1 MMNKKERY
9 DIRRFGARL
18 AVFLLLVAVI
28 IGFSVICLY
37 KAGELYSFSS
47 YIHPLQQDQLFGLG
61 YSYYDKSYK
70 FHMANEVEHPEVL
83 ALGSSR
89 IMQVKRSVVSP
100 DYSFYNAGGAI
111 QKAHELPLFINKL
124 QDSPKLILVN
134 IDQWWFNRAYI
145 AEDQPFSPSV
155 YDDEPEWDMSKLGRF
170 ICDFYTDL
178 VKGKINLIKVFSSSH
193 IGLNAICNEN
203 GFAADGSRYQGDM
216 IIAPEVQEDYNF
228 KNVLGRIRNG
238 NQRFQYGDQADSSM
252 VSVVDDFLNQCVARK
267 IRVVAFLPPFA
278 PYVYRRMQETGKYGY
293 MSKLYD
299 MLRPSFDRHEGCSLY
314 DFTDVTDTGAHNY
327 DFDDGFH
334 GSEIIYNGMIRQ
346 VVRQDSTLAPF
357 FVSEQEMDRL
367 DSVYVS
373 KNIRYHSI

>member
-1 MMNKKERY
+1 MNKKERY

-18 AVFLLLVAVI
+18 GLFLLLVAAI

-37 KAGELYSFSS
+37 RAGELCSFSS
-47 YIHPLQQDQLFGLG
+47 FIHPLQQDQLFGLG
-61 YSYYDKSYK
+61 YSYYDKAYK
-70 FHMANEVEHPEVL
+70 FHMTDEVERPDVL

-111 QKAHELPLFINKL
+111 QNARELSLFINKL
-124 QDSPKLILVN
+124 HDSPKLILVN

-145 AEDQPFSPSV
+145 AEDLPFSPSV
-155 YDDEPEWDMSKLGRF
+155 YDDEGALDMHKRGQF
-170 ICDFYTDL
+170 VCDFYTDL
-178 VKGKINLIKVFSSSH
+178 VKGKISLKKVFSSPH

-216 IIAPEVQEDYNF
+216 MLAPEVQEDYNF
-228 KNVLGRIRNG
+228 KNVLGRIRDG
-238 NQRFQYGDQADSSM
+238 NLRFQYGDEADSSM

-267 IRVVAFLPPFA
+267 IKVVAFLPPFA
-278 PYVYRRMQETGKYGY
+278 PYVYQQMQETGKYGY

-299 MLRPSFDRHEGCSLY
+299 MLRPLFDQYEGCSLY

-346 VVRQDSTLAPF
+346 MVRRDSTLAPF
-357 FVSEQEMDRL
+357 FVPEPEMERL
-367 DSVYVS
+367 DSIYIS
-373 KNIRYHSI
+373 KNIRYHSL

>member
-1 MMNKKERY
+1 M
-9 DIRRFGARL
+9 
-18 AVFLLLVAVI
+18 LVSAI
-28 IGFSVICLY
+28 IGFGVVCLY
-37 KAGELYSFSS
+37 KAGELCSFSS

-61 YSYYDKSYK
+61 YSYYDKTYK
-70 FHMANEVEHPEVL
+70 FHMTDEVECPQVL

-111 QKAHELPLFINKL
+111 QNVRELALFVSKL
-124 QDSPKLILVN
+124 HDSPQLILVN

-145 AEDQPFSPSV
+145 AEDQSFSPSV
-155 YDDEPEWDMSKLGRF
+155 YDDEPEWDMSKLGRL

-178 VKGKINLIKVFSSSH
+178 VKGKINLTKVFGSH
-193 IGLNAICNEN
+193 QIGLNAICNEN

-216 IIAPEVQEDYNF
+216 IAAPEAQEDYNF
-228 KNVLGRIRNG
+228 KNVLSRIRNG

-252 VSVVDDFLNQCVARK
+252 VSAVDDFLNQCVARK

-278 PYVYRRMQETGKYGY
+278 PYVYEKMMATGRYGY
-293 MSKLYD
+293 MSQIYD
-299 MLRPSFDRHEGCSLY
+299 LLRPLFDRHEGCSLY

-373 KNIRYHSI
+373 KNIRYHSL

>member
-1 MMNKKERY
+1 MNKKERY

-18 AVFLLLVAVI
+18 GLFLLLVAAI

-37 KAGELYSFSS
+37 KAGELCSFSS

-61 YSYYDKSYK
+61 YSYYDKAYK
-70 FHMANEVEHPEVL
+70 FHMTDEVERPEVL

-111 QKAHELPLFINKL
+111 QNACELPLFINKL
-124 QDSPKLILVN
+124 HDSPKLILVN

-145 AEDQPFSPSV
+145 AEDLPFSPSV
-155 YDDEPEWDMSKLGRF
+155 YDDEPALDMHKRGQF
-170 ICDFYTDL
+170 VCDFYTDL
-178 VKGKINLIKVFSSSH
+178 VKGKISLKKVFSSPH

-216 IIAPEVQEDYNF
+216 MLAPEVQEDYNF
-228 KNVLGRIRNG
+228 KNVLGRIRDG
-238 NQRFQYGDQADSSM
+238 NLRFQYGDQADSSM
-252 VSVVDDFLNQCVARK
+252 FSVVGDFLNQCVARK
-267 IRVVAFLPPFA
+267 IKVVAFLPPFA
-278 PYVYRRMQETGKYGY
+278 PYVYQRMKETGKYGY

-299 MLRPSFDRHEGCSLY
+299 MLRPLFDQYEGCSLY

-346 VVRQDSTLAPF
+346 MVRRDSTLAPF
-357 FVSEQEMDRL
+357 FVSEQEMERL
-367 DSVYVS
+367 DSIYIS
-373 KNIRYHSI
+373 KNIRYHSL

>member
-1 MMNKKERY
+1 M
-9 DIRRFGARL
+9 
-18 AVFLLLVAVI
+18 LVSAI

-37 KAGELYSFSS
+37 KAGELNSFSS

-61 YSYYDKSYK
+61 YSYYDKTYK
-70 FHMANEVEHPEVL
+70 FHMTDEVERPEVL

-111 QKAHELPLFINKL
+111 QNVRELALFVSKL
-124 QDSPKLILVN
+124 HDNPQLILVN

-145 AEDQPFSPSV
+145 DEDQPFSPSV
-155 YDDEPEWDMSKLGRF
+155 YDEPQWDASKLGRCV
-170 ICDFYTDL
+170 CDFYTDL
-178 VKGKINLIKVFSSSH
+178 VKGKINLTKVFGSHH

-216 IIAPEVQEDYNF
+216 IAAPEAQEDYNF
-228 KNVLGRIRNG
+228 KNVLSRIRNG

-252 VSVVDDFLNQCVARK
+252 VSAVDDFLNQCVARK

-299 MLRPSFDRHEGCSLY
+299 MLRPLFDRHEGCSLY

-357 FVSEQEMDRL
+357 FVTEQEMDRL

-373 KNIRYHSI
+373 KNIRYHSL

>member
-1 MMNKKERY
+1 MNKKERY

-18 AVFLLLVAVI
+18 GVFLMLVAAI

-37 KAGELYSFSS
+37 RAGELCSFSS
-47 YIHPLQQDQLFGLG
+47 FIHPLQQDQLFGLG
-61 YSYYDKSYK
+61 YSYYDKAYK
-70 FHMANEVEHPEVL
+70 FHMTDEVERPEVL

-111 QKAHELPLFINKL
+111 QNARELPLFINKL
-124 QDSPKLILVN
+124 HDSPKLILVN

-145 AEDQPFSPSV
+145 AEDLPFSPSV
-155 YDDEPEWDMSKLGRF
+155 YDDEPALDMHKRGQF
-170 ICDFYTDL
+170 VCDFYTDL
-178 VKGKINLIKVFSSSH
+178 VKGKISLKKVFSSPH

-216 IIAPEVQEDYNF
+216 ILAPEVQEDYNF
-228 KNVLGRIRNG
+228 KNVLGRIRDG
-238 NQRFQYGDQADSSM
+238 NLRFQYGDEA
-252 VSVVDDFLNQCVARK
+252 
-267 IRVVAFLPPFA
+267 
-278 PYVYRRMQETGKYGY
+278 VYQRMQETGKYGY

-299 MLRPSFDRHEGCSLY
+299 MLRPLFDQYEGCSLY

-346 VVRQDSTLAPF
+346 MVRRDSTLAPF
-357 FVSEQEMDRL
+357 FVSEPEMERL
-367 DSVYVS
+367 DSIYIS
-373 KNIRYHSI
+373 KNIRYHSL

>member
-1 MMNKKERY
+1 MNKKERY

-18 AVFLLLVAVI
+18 GFFLLLVAAI

-61 YSYYDKSYK
+61 YSYYDKAYK
-70 FHMANEVEHPEVL
+70 FHMTDEVERPDVL

-89 IMQVKRSVVSP
+89 IMQVKRSVVSR

-111 QKAHELPLFINKL
+111 QNACELPLFINKL
-124 QDSPKLILVN
+124 HDSPKLILVN

-145 AEDQPFSPSV
+145 AEDLPFSPSV
-155 YDDEPEWDMSKLGRF
+155 YDDEPALDMHKRGQF
-170 ICDFYTDL
+170 VCDFYTDL
-178 VKGKINLIKVFSSSH
+178 VKGKINLLKVFGSPH

-228 KNVLGRIRNG
+228 KNVLGRIRDG
-238 NQRFQYGDQADSSM
+238 NLRFQYGDEADSSM
-252 VSVVDDFLNQCVARK
+252 VSIVGDFLNQCVARK
-267 IRVVAFLPPFA
+267 IKVVAFLPPFG
-278 PYVYRRMQETGKYGY
+278 P
-293 MSKLYD
+293 L
-299 MLRPSFDRHEGCSLY
+299 FDQYEGCSLY

-346 VVRQDSTLAPF
+346 IVRRDSTLAPF
-357 FVSEQEMDRL
+357 FVSEQEMERL
-367 DSVYVS
+367 DSIYIS
-373 KNIRYHSI
+373 KNIRYHSL

>member
-1 MMNKKERY
+1 MNKTERY
-9 DIRRFGARL
+9 DIRHFGARL
-18 AVFLLLVAVI
+18 GVFLMLVSAI

-37 KAGELYSFSS
+37 KAGELCSFSS

-61 YSYYDKSYK
+61 YSYYDKTYK
-70 FHMANEVEHPEVL
+70 FHMTDEVERPEVL

-111 QKAHELPLFINKL
+111 QNVRELVLFVSKL
-124 QDSPKLILVN
+124 HDNPQLILVN

-145 AEDQPFSPSV
+145 DEDQTFSPSV
-155 YDDEPEWDMSKLGRF
+155 YDEPEWDASKLGRCV
-170 ICDFYTDL
+170 CDFYTDL
-178 VKGKINLIKVFSSSH
+178 VKGKINLIKVFSSNH

-216 IIAPEVQEDYNF
+216 ILAPEVQEDYNF
-228 KNVLGRIRNG
+228 KNVLGRIRDG
-238 NQRFQYGDQADSSM
+238 NQRFQYGDQADSAM

-267 IRVVAFLPPFA
+267 IKVVAFLPPFA
-278 PYVYRRMQETGKYGY
+278 PYVYQRLQETGKYGY

-299 MLRPSFDRHEGCSLY
+299 MLRPLFDRHEGCSLY
-314 DFTDVTDTGAHNY
+314 DFTDMTDTGAHNY

-346 VVRQDSTLAPF
+346 MVRQDSTLVPF
-357 FVSEQEMDRL
+357 FVSEPEMDRL
-367 DSVYVS
+367 DSVYIS
-373 KNIRYHSI
+373 KNIRYHSL

>member
-1 MMNKKERY
+1 MNKTERY

-18 AVFLLLVAVI
+18 GVFLILVSAI
-28 IGFSVICLY
+28 IGFGVICLY

-47 YIHPLQQDQLFGLG
+47 YIHPLQEDQLFGLG

-70 FHMANEVEHPEVL
+70 FHMTNEVEHPEVL

-89 IMQVKRSVVSP
+89 IMQVKRSIVSP

-111 QKAHELPLFINKL
+111 QKARELPLFINKL

-145 AEDQPFSPSV
+145 AEDLPFSPSV
-155 YDDEPEWDMSKLGRF
+155 YDDEPALDMHKRGQF
-170 ICDFYTDL
+170 VCDFYSDL
-178 VKGKINLIKVFSSSH
+178 VKGKIDLLKLFTSNH

-216 IIAPEVQEDYNF
+216 IKAPELQDDYNF
-228 KNVLGRIRNG
+228 KNVLGRIRDGINH
-238 NQRFQYGDQADSSM
+238 FQYGDCPDSSM
-252 VSVVDDFLNQCVARK
+252 VGVVDAFLDKCVARK
-267 IRVVAFLPPFA
+267 IKVVAFLPPFA
-278 PYVYRRMQETGKYGY
+278 PYVYKRMQETGKYGY
-293 MSKLYD
+293 LSQLYD
-299 MLRPSFDRHEGCSLY
+299 MLLPVFDRHEGCSLY
-314 DFTDVTDTGAHNY
+314 DYTDVTDTGAHNY

-346 VVRQDSTLAPF
+346 MVRLDSTLAPF
-357 FVSEQEMDRL
+357 FVSEQEMERL
-367 DSVYVS
+367 DSIYIS
-373 KNIRYHSI
+373 KNIHYHSL

>member
-1 MMNKKERY
+1 MNKKERY

-18 AVFLLLVAVI
+18 GLFLLLVAAI

-37 KAGELYSFSS
+37 RAGELCSFSS
-47 YIHPLQQDQLFGLG
+47 FIHPLQQDQLFGLG
-61 YSYYDKSYK
+61 YSYYDKAYK
-70 FHMANEVEHPEVL
+70 FHMTDEVERPEVL

-111 QKAHELPLFINKL
+111 QNARELPLFINKL
-124 QDSPKLILVN
+124 HDSPKLILVN

-145 AEDQPFSPSV
+145 AEDLPFSPSV
-155 YDDEPEWDMSKLGRF
+155 YDDEPALDMHKRGQF
-170 ICDFYTDL
+170 VCDFYTDL
-178 VKGKINLIKVFSSSH
+178 VKGKISLKKVFSSPH

-216 IIAPEVQEDYNF
+216 ILAPEVQEDYNF
-228 KNVLGRIRNG
+228 KNVLGRIRDG
-238 NQRFQYGDQADSSM
+238 NLRFQYGDEADSSM
-252 VSVVDDFLNQCVARK
+252 VSVVGDFLNQCVARK
-267 IRVVAFLPPFA
+267 IKVVAFLPPFA
-278 PYVYRRMQETGKYGY
+278 PYVYQRMQETGKYGY
-293 MSKLYD
+293 ISKLYD
-299 MLRPSFDRHEGCSLY
+299 MLRPLFDQYEGCSLY

-346 VVRQDSTLAPF
+346 MVRRDSTLAPF
-357 FVSEQEMDRL
+357 FVSEPEMERL
-367 DSVYVS
+367 DSIYIS
-373 KNIRYHSI
+373 KNIRYHSL

>member
-1 MMNKKERY
+1 MNKKERY

-18 AVFLLLVAVI
+18 GLFLLLVAAI

-37 KAGELYSFSS
+37 RAGELCSFSS
-47 YIHPLQQDQLFGLG
+47 FIHPLQQDQLFGLG
-61 YSYYDKSYK
+61 YSYYDKAYK
-70 FHMANEVEHPEVL
+70 FHMTDEVERPEVL

-111 QKAHELPLFINKL
+111 QNACELPLFINKL
-124 QDSPKLILVN
+124 HDSPKLILVN

-145 AEDQPFSPSV
+145 AEDLPFSPSV
-155 YDDEPEWDMSKLGRF
+155 YDDESALDMHKRGQF
-170 ICDFYTDL
+170 VCDFYTDL
-178 VKGKINLIKVFSSSH
+178 VKGKISLKKVFSSPH

-216 IIAPEVQEDYNF
+216 ILAPEVQEDYNF
-228 KNVLGRIRNG
+228 KNVLGRIRDG
-238 NQRFQYGDQADSSM
+238 NLRFQYGDEADSSM

-267 IRVVAFLPPFA
+267 IKVVAFLPPFA
-278 PYVYRRMQETGKYGY
+278 PYVYQRMQETGKYGY

-299 MLRPSFDRHEGCSLY
+299 MLRPLFDQYEGCSLY

-346 VVRQDSTLAPF
+346 MVRRDSTLAPF
-357 FVSEQEMDRL
+357 FVPEPEMERL
-367 DSVYVS
+367 DSIYIS
-373 KNIRYHSI
+373 KNIRYHSL

>member
-1 MMNKKERY
+1 M
-9 DIRRFGARL
+9 
-18 AVFLLLVAVI
+18 LVSAI
-28 IGFSVICLY
+28 IGFGVICLY

-70 FHMANEVEHPEVL
+70 FHMTNEVEHPEVL

-89 IMQVKRSVVSP
+89 IMQVKRSIVSP

-111 QKAHELPLFINKL
+111 QNARELPLFISKL
-124 QDSPKLILVN
+124 HDSPKLILVN
-134 IDQWWFNRAYI
+134 IDQWWFNRDYI

-178 VKGKINLIKVFSSSH
+178 VKGKINLIKVFSSNH

-216 IIAPEVQEDYNF
+216 IIAPEIQEDYNF
-228 KNVLGRIRNG
+228 KNVLGRIRDG
-238 NQRFQYGDQADSSM
+238 NQRFQYGDQADSAM

-267 IRVVAFLPPFA
+267 IKVVAFLPPFA
-278 PYVYRRMQETGKYGY
+278 PYVYQRMQETGKFGY

-299 MLRPSFDRHEGCSLY
+299 MLRPLFDRHEGCSLY

-346 VVRQDSTLAPF
+346 MVRQDSTLAPF

-367 DSVYVS
+367 DSVYIS
-373 KNIRYHSI
+373 KNIRYHSL